1 MNPKHIEIVSPREF
15 NELLIQCSTSRLSL
29 NTDLRVSTGLF
40 IKKHWHSKITR
51 FEEFHEFM
59 DEVQQ
64 SRILKW
70 SHSHYFIKVGDN
82 DTRVIDEVKF
92 HFGYGLIGRIIESVV
107 FPRIKRVFSYREQ
120 KIKEILEK

>member
-1 MNPKHIEIVSPREF
+1 
-15 NELLIQCSTSRLSL
+15 
-29 NTDLRVSTGLF
+29 
-40 IKKHWHSKITR
+40 
-51 FEEFHEFM
+51 M

-92 HFGYGLIGRIIESVV
+92 HFGYGLIGRIIERVV